1 MGRMSGVVGRRGS
14 VRTWGGRRAIVGL
27 GAALCV
33 LALAATPA
41 LANSQ
46 PSSAA
51 LANSQPSSA
60 SLAKPQPS
68 GASLPIYRDTHY
80 SFAERAADLVSRMT
94 LAEKVAQLHTN
105 SAPAI
110 PRLGLQ
116 QYTYWSEGQHGIN
129 SLGAGGVNPAHATS
143 FPTNFAS
150 SMSWDP
156 SLVYE
161 ETTAISDEAR
171 GFLDK
176 SLFGTGQNNIGPDVN
191 NYGSLTYW
199 APTVN
204 MDRVPR
210 WGRTEEAFGED
221 PYCVGQ
227 MAGAFVNGYQGQTM
241 SGQPMTPYL
250 KVASTAKHYA
260 LNNVEANRNSGSSN
274 TTDANIRDYYTA
286 QFRSLIENS
295 HVAGLM
301 TSYNAINGT
310 PAPANTYTANE
321 LAQRTY
327 GFNGY
332 ITSDCGAVY
341 DVYTSTRHNWAPP
354 GWTTSTSGG
363 STVWTNTA
371 TGEPPDVLV
380 VQPGGAQL
388 C

>member
-27 GAALCV
+27 GAAL
-33 LALAATPA
+33 
-41 LANSQ
+41 
-46 PSSAA
+46 
-51 LANSQPSSA
+51 ANSQPSSA
-60 SLAKPQPS
+60 SLANSQPS

-199 APTVN
+199 APTAV
-204 MDRVPR
+204 
-210 WGRTEEAFGED
+210 
-221 PYCVGQ
+221 
-227 MAGAFVNGYQGQTM
+227 
-241 SGQPMTPYL
+241 S
-250 KVASTAKHYA
+250 
-260 LNNVEANRNSGSSN
+260 
-274 TTDANIRDYYTA
+274 YTHLTLPTIY
-286 QFRSLIENS
+286 S
-295 HVAGLM
+295 V
-301 TSYNAINGT
+301 
-310 PAPANTYTANE
+310 
-321 LAQRTY
+321 
-327 GFNGY
+327 
-332 ITSDCGAVY
+332 
-341 DVYTSTRHNWAPP
+341 
-354 GWTTSTSGG
+354 
-363 STVWTNTA
+363 
-371 TGEPPDVLV
+371 
-380 VQPGGAQL
+380 
-388 C
+388 